1 MCRWWQQPKYQPSI
15 NLIYR
20 IDLNT
25 KSMYT
30 IKSPDNFSSFAESVE
45 FTVTTDDSSLSSVV
59 VTLVDAMT
67 EQVISSRR
75 LPLCEGSAT
84 TDFAPLLRRIF
95 ALQPVAGATG
105 LAAEEECNAHIKLKV
120 GSVVSPVITCV
131 AAPHEGLARCI
142 TTMPVKRRIGI
153 AECDSL
159 LMFLPERATISLDA
173 VTPSGVDTQEFMWEG
188 DGGMV
193 ALRVRMSDF
202 SSDTEQITARLNG
215 VVVAEWQVE
224 PSSEVQSVRLA
235 WRTPHGSLEHYTFP
249 AIDEQASMVER
260 QSIRTEGG
268 VVTTSIEHVAEMSV
282 SSRYEPLAMVAA
294 LSGIL
299 SSPQVWVVDDDG
311 SYSNAEVESCRCTVH
326 ESFRP
331 SKISL
336 KIHIQDKT
344 AW

>member
-1 MCRWWQQPKYQPSI
+1 
-15 NLIYR
+15 
-20 IDLNT
+20 
-25 KSMYT
+25 MYT

-75 LPLCEGSAT
+75 LPLSGGSAT

-95 ALQPVAGATG
+95 ALQPVAGVTG

-120 GSVVSPVITCV
+120 GSIISPTITCV
-131 AAPHEGLARCI
+131 AAPHEGIARCI

-159 LMFLPERATISLDA
+159 LMFLPERATISLDV
-173 VTPSGVDTQEFMWEG
+173 VTPSGVDTQDFEWEG

-193 ALRVRMSDF
+193 VLRLRMSDF
-202 SSDTEQITARLNG
+202 PSDTEQVTARLNG

-224 PSSEVQSVRLA
+224 SSSESPSVRLA

-249 AIDEQASMVER
+249 TIDEQASVVER
-260 QSIRTEGG
+260 HSIRTESGA
-268 VVTTSIEHVAEMSV
+268 VTTSVERMTEMTI
-282 SSRYEPLAMVAA
+282 SSRYEPLATVAA

-311 SYSNAEVESCRCTVH
+311 SYLSAEVESSRCTVH
-326 ESFRP
+326 EAFRP

-336 KIHIQDKT
+336 KIHVQDKT
-344 AW
+344 AWQ